1 MKIFVIERQKFS
13 VRLSQILWT
22 RTCDSAAED
31 GFNMREMNSDSL
43 IVKQVRFSFF
53 PIFCVSDF
61 AMKQDKTE
69 TLGFTFTSMRLV
81 FQ

>member
-43 IVKQVRFSFF
+43 IGNIYGFHFF
-53 PIFCVSDF
+53 
-61 AMKQDKTE
+61 
-69 TLGFTFTSMRLV
+69 
-81 FQ
+81 